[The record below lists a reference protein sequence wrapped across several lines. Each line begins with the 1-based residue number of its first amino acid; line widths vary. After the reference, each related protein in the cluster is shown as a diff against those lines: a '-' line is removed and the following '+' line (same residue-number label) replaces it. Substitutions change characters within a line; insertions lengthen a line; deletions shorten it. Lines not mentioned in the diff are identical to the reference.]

1 MRVPTNRSARAAAL
15 LILTALAGCD
25 NVRWGGVSVQRVD
38 PPPASDV
45 VEVTTVDEGP
55 TNFGLP
61 AGSVL
66 FHVTRNEQGVAQITP
81 VAEVSG
87 DSLRALRRPAGVSPE
102 AFEQRFRQAVLTP
115 NGEFTI
121 YRRGAPVGVFN
132 LQRPGPLTACGIPT
146 GYGVATTVA
155 AAAAEREFIG
165 FRKGLEPDIRGEM
178 QALSPDG
185 PIRRYASLVAERLV
199 QGAGLARP
207 RSWPGALRDL
217 QAIDVESGG
226 HPEMSSTHL
235 VGDQLAVGPADP
247 EGWSVFYLASYEQRD
262 GYVPFY
268 QEANDYKRTGK
279 RAPKLVD
286 YLNWDR
292 TPASE
297 VLVQVFGAREAWYE
311 VLEEARGDRWE
322 RTWQGPKCQQ

>member
-1 MRVPTNRSARAAAL
+1 MRVPTNRSAQAAAL
-15 LILTALAGCD
+15 LIVTALAGCD

-45 VEVTTVDEGP
+45 AQVSTVEEGP
-55 TNFGLP
+55 ANLGLP

-66 FHVTRNEQGVAQITP
+66 FHVTRGADGAAQIIP

-87 DSLRALRRPAGVSPE
+87 DSLRTMRRPAGVSPE
-102 AFEQRFRQAVLTP
+102 AFEQRYRQAVLTP
-115 NGEFTI
+115 NGEFTL
-121 YRRGAPVGVFN
+121 YRRGAPVGVFS
-132 LQRPGPLTACGIPT
+132 LQRSGPLTSCGLPT
-146 GYGVATTVA
+146 SYGVATTVA
-155 AAAAEREFIG
+155 AAAAEREFIA
-165 FRKGLEPDIRGEM
+165 FRKGLGPDIRGEM
-178 QALSPDG
+178 LAPQADG

-217 QAIDVESGG
+217 QALDVQAGG

-235 VGDQLAVGPADP
+235 VGDQLAVGPAEPD
-247 EGWSVFYLASYEQRD
+247 GWSVFYLASYEQRA

-268 QEANDYKRTGK
+268 EEANDYKRTGK
-279 RAPKLVD
+279 RAPRLLD

-292 TPASE
+292 TPTPE
-297 VLVQVFGAREAWYE
+297 VLVQVFGAREVWYE
-311 VLEEARGDRWE
+311 AIEPARGGRWT
-322 RTWQGPKCQQ
+322 RTWEGPRCQQ